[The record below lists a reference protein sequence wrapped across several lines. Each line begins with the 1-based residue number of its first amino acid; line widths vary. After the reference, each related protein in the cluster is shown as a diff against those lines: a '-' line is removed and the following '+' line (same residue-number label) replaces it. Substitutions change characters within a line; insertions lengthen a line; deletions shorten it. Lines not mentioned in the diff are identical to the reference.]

1 MVVVGVAVAFGSVM
15 YLASKRVALW
25 LSLLAGAGIL
35 GLLSQMGL
43 PSFTTALADG
53 LFSPMTVQLVL
64 AVALISGLGKVMKE
78 SGDLEL
84 MVGSLVALFPRP
96 KVLTMLLP
104 ALIGTINVPGGAI
117 MSAPMVEENGK
128 ALGLNNAAHA
138 AVNLFFRHIGYF
150 VYPPYIYHCTQ

>member
-1 MVVVGVAVAFGSVM
+1 
-15 YLASKRVALW
+15 
-25 LSLLAGAGIL
+25 
-35 GLLSQMGL
+35 
-43 PSFTTALADG
+43 
-53 LFSPMTVQLVL
+53 
-64 AVALISGLGKVMKE
+64 MKE

-150 VYPPYIYHCTQ
+150 VYPLHTSIIVLSELFGPPQTGHHPRQLCAHAGCCHHCLLFLL